1 MTYSF
6 WNEAALEPKRKF
18 RWMLYFSGL
27 PQFIVKSVKKPSFK
41 IPSKAHDFL
50 NYKFNYPGR
59 VTWDPIDFTLVDPVQ
74 PDAVHSFMQILET
87 AGYQFPDNFNVQ
99 EPTDDAG
106 FGIKSIT
113 KNSMSTA
120 IGGEIQLVQLASN
133 PSPSSGGTAG
143 ANAAAAATMIEVEKW
158 IIYNPLITSV
168 DFDSL
173 DYSSEE
179 LLNIKVGITYDWAK
193 LESIDAARTFSIQ
206 APGLTGF
213 GSDGSS
219 EGG

>member
-1 MTYSF
+1 MPACVSTNPPPF
-6 WNEAALEPKRKF
+6 FPRLCRP
-18 RWMLYFSGL
+18 
-27 PQFIVKSVKKPSFK
+27 PV
-41 IPSKAHDFL
+41 
-50 NYKFNYPGR
+50 PG
-59 VTWDPIDFTLVDPVQ
+59 DSCH
-74 PDAVHSFMQILET
+74 AT

-120 IGGEIQLVQLASN
+120 IGGEIQLVQLASD
-133 PSPSSGGTAG
+133 PSPSAGGTAG
-143 ANAAAAATMIEVEKW
+143 ANAAAAATMLEVEKW

-193 LESIDAARTFSIQ
+193 LDSIDAARTFSIQ
-206 APGLTGF
+206 APSLTGF
-213 GSDGSS
+213 GSDTGS
-219 EGG
+219 EG